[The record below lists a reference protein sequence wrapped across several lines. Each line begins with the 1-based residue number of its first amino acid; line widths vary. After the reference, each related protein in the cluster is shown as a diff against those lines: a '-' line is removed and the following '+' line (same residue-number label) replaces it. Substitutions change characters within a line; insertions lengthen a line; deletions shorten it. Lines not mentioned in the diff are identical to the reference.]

1 MRCYTLTGVPAAS
14 TRDWPRMTRAELDA
28 FGASLERV
36 AAERA
41 AMTKDDMEAL
51 LDRLETDRG

>member
-28 FGASLERV
+28 FGRGLERV

-41 AMTKDDMEAL
+41 AMTRGDVEAL
-51 LDRLETDRG
+51 LDRLEN